1 MQFAKAIQDKTGKGY
16 VSASSLKYAITGSKD
31 FDMMAWELNMKGEL
45 KKTSKAFTFGGF
57 YDSLLLTPDETW
69 ERYVV
74 LQDDE
79 ICAEIGGKN
88 PRATKR
94 YKEWKEAQMGNK
106 ELITA
111 VEHNVAKVMV
121 NRLKS
126 SEVVDYETGE
136 VTNLA
141 QFIAGTPQQEFNT
154 WIGDVPVR
162 GFLDVLGDGFIT
174 DVKTSSRSLSQFK
187 WDVRDY
193 NYDLQA
199 WIYCEV
205 YGIQDFYWLVQ
216 TKDKPYTCGLFKA
229 SAETLESGRS
239 KFYDAVGNIS
249 EWLIE
254 SPKDTNTFAVQ
265 GTI

>member
-1 MQFAKAIQDKTGKGY
+1 MQFAQAIQEKTGKGY

-31 FDMMAWELNMKGEL
+31 FDMEAWRLNMLGEL

-74 LQDDE
+74 LQDDD

-94 YKEWKEAQMGNK
+94 YKEWKAEQMGDK

-121 NRLKS
+121 KRLRN
-126 SEVVDYETGE
+126 SEVVDYDTGE
-136 VTNLA
+136 IVKLDR
-141 QFIAGTPQQEFNT
+141 FIQGEAQQEFNT

-199 WIYCEV
+199 WMYCEV
-205 YGIQDFYWLVQ
+205 FGITDFYWLVQ

-229 SAETLESGRS
+229 TDETLANGER

-249 EWLIE
+249 NWLIE
-254 SPKDTNTFAVQ
+254 EPKETSTFAVQ
-265 GTI
+265 GSI

>member
-1 MQFAKAIQDKTGKGY
+1 MQFAQAIQDKTGKGY

-31 FDMMAWELNMKGEL
+31 FDMMAWELNMKNLL

-57 YDSLLLTPDETW
+57 FDSLLLTPEDTW
-69 ERYVV
+69 DRYVV

-94 YKEWKEAQMGNK
+94 YKEWKAEQMGDK

-121 NRLKS
+121 KRLRN
-126 SEVVDYETGE
+126 SEVADYDTGE
-136 VTNLA
+136 IVKLDR
-141 QFIAGTPQQEFNT
+141 FIQGNTQQEFNT

-199 WIYCEV
+199 WMYCEV
-205 YGIQDFYWLVQ
+205 FGITDFYWLVQ

-229 SAETLESGRS
+229 TDETLANGER

-249 EWLIE
+249 NWLIE
-254 SPKDTNTFAVQ
+254 EPKETSTFAVQ
-265 GTI
+265 GSI

>member
-1 MQFAKAIQDKTGKGY
+1 
-16 VSASSLKYAITGSKD
+16 
-31 FDMMAWELNMKGEL
+31 MMAWELNMKGEL

-57 YDSLLLTPDETW
+57 YDSLLLTPEDTW

-94 YKEWKEAQMGNK
+94 YKEWKEEQMGDK

-229 SAETLESGRS
+229 SAETLESGRN

>member
-1 MQFAKAIQDKTGKGY
+1 MDFAKAIMDKTGKGH

-45 KKTSKAFTFGGF
+45 RKTSKAFTFGGF
-57 YDSLLLTPDETW
+57 FDSLLLTPENTW
-69 ERYVV
+69 DRYVV

-79 ICAEIGGKN
+79 ICSEIGGKN
-88 PRATKR
+88 PRATKK
-94 YKEWKEAQMGNK
+94 YKEWKAEQQTGK
-106 ELITA
+106 ELITQ
-111 VEHNVAKVMV
+111 VEHNVAKVMCR
-121 NRLKS
+121 RLRN
-126 SEVVDYETGE
+126 SEVIDYETGE
-136 VTNLA
+136 IVKLDRFIQGSA
-141 QFIAGTPQQEFNT
+141 QEEFNT

-205 YGIQDFYWLVQ
+205 YGINDFYWLVQ

-229 SAETLESGRS
+229 TDETLASGER

-254 SPKDTNTFAVQ
+254 SPKDTSSFAVQ
-265 GTI
+265 GSI

>member
-1 MQFAKAIQDKTGKGY
+1 MEFAKAIMDATGKGY

-31 FDMMAWELNMKGEL
+31 FDMEAWRLNMLGEL

-57 YDSLLLTPDETW
+57 FDSLLLTPSETW
-69 ERYVV
+69 NRYVV
-74 LQDDE
+74 LNDDE

-94 YKEWKEAQMGNK
+94 YKEWKAEQMGDK

-111 VEHNVAKVMV
+111 VENNVAKVMV
-121 NRLKS
+121 KRLRN

-136 VTNLA
+136 IVKLDR
-141 QFIAGTPQQEFNT
+141 FIQGEAQQEFNT

-199 WIYCEV
+199 WMYCEV
-205 YGIQDFYWLVQ
+205 FGITDFYWLVQ

-229 SAETLESGRS
+229 TDETLANGER

-249 EWLIE
+249 NWLIE
-254 SPKDTNTFAVQ
+254 EPKETSTFAVQ